1 MKLLC
6 FTSSLGIGGAE
17 RQMSMLIELLN
28 KKNIVPYVLTYCD
41 PKKDYPSSAR
51 MHRYNV
57 SLGHCKIVRNILIIF
72 NIIRI
77 RPDVIISY
85 CGDPNLLALLYK
97 FFFRKCKVI
106 VSERNTTQ
114 EPISNKE
121 KVLFRMYRYADEIV
135 ANSYTQGHYL
145 KNNYPQYDNKIHVI
159 CNYTALDV
167 FKYVDIEKRRIPRIV
182 VPSRYHSQKNTIGFI
197 KALYLLQN
205 DNECPPFE
213 CYWIGQNMSGDSV
226 SEYYKQCVE
235 LATKF
240 GITNLTLK
248 GYTNNIKPE
257 IIAATIICLPSF
269 HEGFSN
275 TLSEALCIGR
285 PILASN
291 VSDNAIMV
299 RENWNGFLF
308 DPTNI
313 EDMAKKIKLM
323 LLQHDKFDEFSKR
336 SRDLAE
342 SLFDR
347 DRFIDAYIRLIYNQN
362 KK

>member
-6 FTSSLGIGGAE
+6 FTSSLGTGGAE
-17 RQMSMLIELLN
+17 RQMLMLIELLN
-28 KKNIVPYVLTYCD
+28 KKDIVPYVLTYCD
-41 PKKDYPSSAR
+41 PQKDYPSNAK

-57 SLGHCKIVRNILIIF
+57 SLGHRKIIRNILIIF

-77 RPDVIISY
+77 RPDVIVSY

-97 FFFRKCKVI
+97 FFFRRCRVI

-114 EPISNKE
+114 KPISRKE
-121 KVLFRMYRYADEIV
+121 KNLFRMYKFADEII
-135 ANSYTQGHYL
+135 ANSYTQGQYL
-145 KNNYPQYDNKIHVI
+145 KDNYPQYCNKIHVI
-159 CNYTALDV
+159 CNYTALDK
-167 FKYVDIEKRRIPRIV
+167 FKYVGIEKRQVSRIV

-197 KALYLLQN
+197 KALHLLQN
-205 DNECPPFE
+205 DKECPPFE
-213 CYWIGQNMSGDSV
+213 CYWIGQNMSGDYV

-235 LATKF
+235 LASKL

-248 GYTNNIKPE
+248 GYTNNIMPE

-291 VSDNAIMV
+291 VSDNSIMV
-299 RENWNGFLF
+299 KENWNGFLF

-313 EDMAKKIKLM
+313 EEMAKKIKLM
-323 LLQHDKFDEFSKR
+323 LLHHDKFDEFSKR

-342 SLFDR
+342 NLFDQ
-347 DRFIDAYIRLIYNQN
+347 DRFIEAYIRLIYNQN
-362 KK
+362 KR